1 MPCSEIWQLPQPALF
16 YSTIPMFRSPSYLQD
31 LMVWSETSLSWSDRD
46 DVALLYAQIDLESET
61 LAIANG
67 VHLIM
72 RNLAA
77 A

>member
-1 MPCSEIWQLPQPALF
+1 
-16 YSTIPMFRSPSYLQD
+16 
-31 LMVWSETSLSWSDRD
+31 MVWSETSLSWSDRD